1 MLRVRIP
8 TYLPICNS
16 NVLKIESVTQRE
28 REREREREKHEPKVG
43 PPADFRIFFY
53 LSKHLFAISLSVRS
67 VVCSKGRIINP
78 LPCKMFDDKFELVY
92 GRWGQLCKP
101 FLSYLM
107 RTSAAR
113 F

>member
-1 MLRVRIP
+1 MQFKCVKDRKCYTEREREI
-8 TYLPICNS
+8 
-16 NVLKIESVTQRE
+16 E

-78 LPCKMFDDKFELVY
+78 LPRKMFDDKFELVY
-92 GRWGQLCKP
+92 DRWGQLCKP
-101 FLSYLM
+101 FLSYFM
-107 RTSAAR
+107 RTSKR
-113 F
+113 DFRQT